1 MSVEYDF
8 AGDVYADIIGFPL
21 AGVLGDVVVTGAAA
35 LYAHGM
41 AVYNAGQRPP
51 PTYTITDFNGVS
63 TLQYPGL
70 HFTEVSLGSPSAR
83 PSTTPR
89 RRSGSPLRRQTV
101 RPCWSWSYRTDAVGL
116 PTVENQCVTKLQR

>member
-70 HFTEVSLGSPSAR
+70 HFTEVSLKFAVGKTLDYTAKAIGFPSEAANREALLVVVGTVQMPSAY
-83 PSTTPR
+83 
-89 RRSGSPLRRQTV
+89 LQ
-101 RPCWSWSYRTDAVGL
+101 WRTNA
-116 PTVENQCVTKLQR
+116 